1 MAITGVNNY
10 NGYTNYD
17 TSTTNKRT
25 EEKEDALRSVPINQ
39 LFGLSR
45 TSLSLVV
52 GQSKKLTVSNAKN
65 VKWRSSDRTVASVS
79 KNGVVKAKKAETATI
94 TAKTSGKNLRS
105 RDECQTC
112 DQKRTEI
119 YRAV

>member
-1 MAITGVNNY
+1 MGHDPLRHGRFIIIVDQRENSLYKA
-10 NGYTNYD
+10 
-17 TSTTNKRT
+17 K
-25 EEKEDALRSVPINQ
+25 KEDALRSVPINQ